1 MGAKQSKRSVDI
13 SGKEAESA
21 GEVAASIAG
30 GEGRL
35 EPLADA
41 DALKPQLNGDAH
53 IHDTVKYTDFDR
65 HAPFNRLRLFVFK
78 NKNVPVPKHA
88 SLRPT
93 YTAKADY
100 ASLIIGI

>member
-35 EPLADA
+35 EQLADA

-53 IHDTVKYTDFDR
+53 IHDTVMYTHGLTDMPHSTYAGLTGYNSPSLQILR
-65 HAPFNRLRLFVFK
+65 HYDLFTFGGM
-78 NKNVPVPKHA
+78 NK
-88 SLRPT
+88 
-93 YTAKADY
+93 
-100 ASLIIGI
+100 GIH